1 MRMILN
7 FPSEEK
13 TKVGPQKT
21 ESFPMNRMS
30 KGKKIEDNL

>member
-13 TKVGPQKT
+13 TKVGQPKT
-21 ESFPMNRMS
+21 EPFPMNRMN